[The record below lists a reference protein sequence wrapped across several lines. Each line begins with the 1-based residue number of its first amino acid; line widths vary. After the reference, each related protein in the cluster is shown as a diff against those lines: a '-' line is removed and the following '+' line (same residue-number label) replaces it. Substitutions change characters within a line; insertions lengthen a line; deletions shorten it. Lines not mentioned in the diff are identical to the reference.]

1 MLMRLQEAANYNSNS
16 SNNAGNAGNGNSNN
30 GNNGNNSN
38 NDSGTDSVSI
48 DSNELPRTDIT
59 EVM

>member
-1 MLMRLQEAANYNSNS
+1 MLMRLQEAANYNSNTL
-16 SNNAGNAGNGNSNN
+16 NNPAAAVHGNGNQNNHSNN
-30 GNNGNNSN
+30 G
-38 NDSGTDSVSI
+38 SGTDSVSI